1 MPALNSSP
9 ADHLLIFT
17 ITTTTCPPQTRK
29 HEITSSKTT
38 RYMEELGLEPCLI
51 PDLRFS
57 PTAVSFPRER
67 RGGDGCGVGG
77 TGAVKILMFSWS
89 RRKAFNPETG
99 SFQPCGPYF
108 GRYEHLP
115 PGLLQRSPH
124 CLQLPEICQLWRER
138 PGTQV

>member
-57 PTAVSFPRER
+57 PLLSASPEREEE
-67 RGGDGCGVGG
+67 
-77 TGAVKILMFSWS
+77 
-89 RRKAFNPETG
+89 ETG
-99 SFQPCGPYF
+99 V
-108 GRYEHLP
+108 ELE
-115 PGLLQRSPH
+115 GLEQSRF
-124 CLQLPEICQLWRER
+124 
-138 PGTQV
+138 